1 MEDDV
6 KDKMMKTS
14 HVLKRRPP
22 CLWDLKVVYLIM
34 TTLEPSD
41 WGQKTGSEQ
50 MKTEDEE
57 DSQEI
62 RKKTLSSG
70 SKLLFICDATSEK
83 TSFVKTS
90 KLRYYLNPY

>member
-1 MEDDV
+1 
-6 KDKMMKTS
+6 
-14 HVLKRRPP
+14 
-22 CLWDLKVVYLIM
+22 
-34 TTLEPSD
+34 
-41 WGQKTGSEQ
+41 

-70 SKLLFICDATSEK
+70 SKMLFICDATEK

-90 KLRYYLNPY
+90 KLRYPLSS